1 MRQLVAGVYVPGE
14 SIVNHNTG
22 IISQYLADRG
32 FGWILPGDQNE
43 PEIFFHADNFWDAP
57 TEEIELGQD
66 VIYMPAVSRTDGK
79 PFARE
84 IRIVSPELI
93 ESVGTDIRLYGYVV
107 SHAADKGFG
116 HICPTYSKARL
127 FFHRDLVV
135 NHEDLKAGQLVSF
148 CVREDGK
155 GLVAFDVAPEIE
167 TEQESEG
174 SKEVSASV

>member
-1 MRQLVAGVYVPGE
+1 MIHKAGRVSKYR
-14 SIVNHNTG
+14 
-22 IISQYLADRG
+22 ADRK
-32 FGWILPGDQNE
+32 FGWILPADENE

-57 TEEIELGQD
+57 PEEIEIGEH
-66 VIYMPAVSRTDGK
+66 VIYTPELTRTDGK

-93 ESVGTDIRLYGYVV
+93 EGIGTDTRFYGHVI
-107 SHAADKGFG
+107 SFTEDKGFG

-135 NHEDLKAGQLVSF
+135 NHEELDAGQLVSF
-148 CVREDGK
+148 RVREDGK
-155 GLVAFDVAPEIE
+155 GLLAFAVAPEIE

-174 SKEVSASV
+174 SKEVSPTA

>member
-1 MRQLVAGVYVPGE
+1 M
-14 SIVNHNTG
+14 IHKTG
-22 IISQYLADRG
+22 TISRYLASRK
-32 FGWILPGDQNE
+32 FGWIEREDGS
-43 PEIFFHADNFWDAP
+43 EIFFHADNFWDVP
-57 TEEIELGQD
+57 PDEIEIGEC
-66 VIYMPAVSRTDGK
+66 VIYAPELSRKDAK

-93 ESVGTDIRLYGYVV
+93 ESIGSKTRLYGYV
-107 SHAADKGFG
+107 SSPIADKGFG

-155 GLVAFDVAPEIE
+155 GLVAFAVAPEIE

-174 SKEVSASV
+174 SKEVSPTA